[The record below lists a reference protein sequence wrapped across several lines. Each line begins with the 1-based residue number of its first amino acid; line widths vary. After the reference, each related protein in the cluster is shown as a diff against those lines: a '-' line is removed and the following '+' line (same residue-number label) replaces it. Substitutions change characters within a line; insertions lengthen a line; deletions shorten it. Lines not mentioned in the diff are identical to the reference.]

1 MKYFIGNINFTLN
14 SQKTIQNDS
23 HSTINSRRRMR
34 RTVQQT
40 TCCKVQETG
49 YDNNEKGKL

>member
-1 MKYFIGNINFTLN
+1 MKYLIGNFNFTLN

-23 HSTINSRRRMR
+23 HTTINSRRRTR

-40 TCCKVQETG
+40 TCCKVPATG
-49 YDNNEKGKL
+49 YGNNEKGKQ